1 MIQFIYNIKKWRI
14 NMSIDKLIKSK
25 YNNLSNKQK
34 TIADYMLQNEAEI
47 SFKSLKD
54 ISDEIGVTEVTIIN
68 FCKSLGLNSFSDLK
82 QKYQD
87 LIVKKVSPT
96 QKLFENI
103 NKETMKND
111 LFVKIIDL
119 QLKNHQ
125 ITMSNLK
132 EEELEEAVELI
143 NKAKKV
149 YIYGEGLSIFISN
162 YFKNRLENLGIEVE
176 VVDLRNLN
184 TYLFIKTF
192 KFSKEDLY
200 IAITYPKYSKIVLKF
215 SEYLKNKGY
224 NIIGLTDKKTSPLKE
239 NIDITFFSENDS
251 LIFYNSIHSAIS
263 IIEIITTILYKYSS
277 EKLKPVR
284 NEVEQLEEEFKDF
297 ISE

>member
-1 MIQFIYNIKKWRI
+1 
-14 NMSIDKLIKSK
+14 MSIDKLIKSK

>member
-1 MIQFIYNIKKWRI
+1 
-14 NMSIDKLIKSK
+14 MSIDKLIKSK
-25 YNNLSNKQK
+25 YKNLSNKQK

-47 SFKSLKD
+47 SFKSLKE

-82 QKYQD
+82 QKYQA

-132 EEELEEAVELI
+132 TEELEEAVELI

-176 VVDLRNLN
+176 VVDLSNLN
-184 TYLFIKTF
+184 TYLFIKTL
-192 KFSKEDLY
+192 KFSDKDLY

-215 SEYLKNKGY
+215 SEHLKNKGY

-239 NIDITFFSENDS
+239 NIDITFYSENDS

-263 IIEIITTILYKYSS
+263 IIEIITTILYKYIS